1 MMNRHVPQSVRSMR
15 DLLIRKQILQNQI
28 EQKEQ
33 DINQDYRGLIDTL
46 SFRNLLGSVSRDVAA
61 SNLVIGKAFAIGK
74 LLIDR
79 RKKRRQLKKTTGT
92 K

>member
-1 MMNRHVPQSVRSMR
+1 MR

-46 SFRNLLGSVSRDVAA
+46 SFRNLFESISRDVVS

-74 LLIDR
+74 FLIDR